1 MVIQGQL
8 CSDNFGFSLG
18 GSQNFLE
25 SGYGFNEFGFNLSQ
39 KQQQN
44 LCFNNNGLVS
54 NHNNHQAISSS
65 HSIAAQIEKQ
75 RQEIDRVIHLQNER
89 LRLALQE
96 QRKQE
101 AAIILRKCESRAL
114 ILLKQ
119 KDEEIAKA
127 KKRTSELE
135 EFMRRIEIEGQTWQR
150 MARENEAIVASLNN
164 TIKQIRENQFFS
176 NVVEDAESCCDDR
189 GEREGETGENRGH
202 EERDNRGENSRKM
215 VCKSCNSRNSCVVFL
230 PCQHLCSCKSCLAF
244 LGSCPVCGTL
254 MKAAVEVLF

>member
-1 MVIQGQL
+1 MAIQGQL
-8 CSDNFGFSLG
+8 CSDNFGFSMG
-18 GSQNFLE
+18 GTQNFME
-25 SGYGFNEFGFNLSQ
+25 SGYGFNEFSFNLPQ

-44 LCFNNNGLVS
+44 FCFNNNGLVL
-54 NHNNHQAISSS
+54 NHNNHQSISSS
-65 HSIAAQIEKQ
+65 QSIAAQIEKQ
-75 RQEIDRVIHLQNER
+75 RQEIDWFIHLQTKK
-89 LRLALQE
+89 L
-96 QRKQE
+96 
-101 AAIILRKCESRAL
+101 
-114 ILLKQ
+114 
-119 KDEEIAKA
+119 AKA
-127 KKRTSELE
+127 RKRTSELE
-135 EFMRRIEIEGQTWQR
+135 DFMRRIEIESQTWQR

-202 EERDNRGENSRKM
+202 EERENRGENSRKM
-215 VCKSCNSRNSCVVFL
+215 VCKSCNYRNSCVVFL